1 MQEVW
6 PTVCR
11 RNRKATT
18 HPNERS
24 PVRHMNKK
32 AGETGDLPLQPT
44 RPFSR
49 GPGGDGNR
57 HRDDTTC
64 RRHRESYWIFELA
77 TLAPSG
83 INIDD

>member
-1 MQEVW
+1 M
-6 PTVCR
+6 
-11 RNRKATT
+11 
-18 HPNERS
+18 S
-24 PVRHMNKK
+24 KK
-32 AGETGDLPLQPT
+32 AGETSGLPLQPT

-57 HRDDTTC
+57 ENSQDDTT
-64 RRHRESYWIFELA
+64 RRRDRESYWILELA